1 MKLKVKVSPTCKVLR
16 TESSK
21 RSNKSFP
28 GLTDGLLDPCDS
40 AATPKRV
47 SSLNTNSTHFGSK
60 RGGHHQKSS
69 LQAKARYCRRGK
81 VCQHPLCG
89 DSCPFPKELSCA
101 MPINPAHLT
110 SSLYDSAAAQA
121 RCCGDVWLEEPS
133 AMELK
138 AMEASAADKATV
150 EPSL

>member
-1 MKLKVKVSPTCKVLR
+1 MVGTTRKAVCKPRHGTAAAVRFVSTRFVVTLA
-16 TESSK
+16 
-21 RSNKSFP
+21 
-28 GLTDGLLDPCDS
+28 PC
-40 AATPKRV
+40 
-47 SSLNTNSTHFGSK
+47 
-60 RGGHHQKSS
+60 
-69 LQAKARYCRRGK
+69 
-81 VCQHPLCG
+81 
-89 DSCPFPKELSCA
+89 PKELSCA

>member
-1 MKLKVKVSPTCKVLR
+1 
-16 TESSK
+16 
-21 RSNKSFP
+21 
-28 GLTDGLLDPCDS
+28 
-40 AATPKRV
+40 
-47 SSLNTNSTHFGSK
+47 
-60 RGGHHQKSS
+60 
-69 LQAKARYCRRGK
+69 
-81 VCQHPLCG
+81 
-89 DSCPFPKELSCA
+89 